1 MLFKREDLYAPF
13 GTGEVNGGK
22 LRQCMLLV
30 NKIHRDYEG
39 LVTCCSI
46 HSPQAPITAATA
58 KAFGMQCQI
67 PVSYTHLDV
76 YKRQIYSVLRYTR
89 SWHENPRG
97 GITVNY
103 DEPLNFAGGPMPKC
117 KVATKEEEA

>member
-1 MLFKREDLYAPF
+1 MNSEKLHYLTPVQRVNGMLFKREDLYAPF

-46 HSPQAPITAATA
+46 H
-58 KAFGMQCQI
+58 
-67 PVSYTHLDV
+67 
-76 YKRQIYSVLRYTR
+76 
-89 SWHENPRG
+89 
-97 GITVNY
+97 
-103 DEPLNFAGGPMPKC
+103 
-117 KVATKEEEA
+117 